1 MKFLRRI
8 QKGNVIGD
16 RNYTKSPITAKLR
29 LGNKPPWAP
38 NRAYALKMSH
48 AAYWEEA
55 FSGRFDSLGGFRGFD
70 SH

>member
-8 QKGNVIGD
+8 QKGNVMGD

-29 LGNKPPWAP
+29 LGNKPPCAP

-48 AAYWEEA
+48 AA
-55 FSGRFDSLGGFRGFD
+55 
-70 SH
+70 